1 MKLITEEIKLK
12 LQEEQSNFE
21 WNQYTHNLIND
32 LIELCNELKGHE
44 LRNIEHAFRSG
55 WYTTDV
61 WSLDLDVYDHI
72 RLHYNEET
80 MTYDEY
86 MNSKKQTAFFR
97 ENFKGGFNG

>member
-12 LQEEQSNFE
+12 LQEEQSNFM
-21 WNQYTHNLIND
+21 WDKYTHNLIND

-55 WYTTDV
+55 YHTTDV
-61 WSLDLDVYDHI
+61 WALDLEIYDHI
-72 RLHYNEET
+72 RIHYNEEI

-86 MNSKKQTAFFR
+86 KDTKKQIAFFR